1 MIKSSNMSFLEHLEV
16 LRWHI
21 IRSIFVTLVFTILA
35 FIFKNI
41 IFDKILFAIKN
52 PDFLTYK
59 IICKVSGFFGFSD
72 NFCIQDLPF
81 NLINISMSGQF
92 SAHITTSLI
101 VGIIISFP
109 YFVWEMWRFIK
120 PALHKNEK
128 IKVRGVVF
136 FSSLLFFT
144 GVLFG
149 YFVVSPLSINFLGGY
164 FVSSMIENQISFSSY
179 INTVSILTLANG
191 LIFQLPIFVYFLS
204 KAGILTE
211 SFMKKYRK
219 HSLVIILILS
229 AIITPPDVT
238 SQILLSLPILFLYEI
253 SIKISKYVNPKS

>member
-1 MIKSSNMSFLEHLEV
+1 M

-21 IRSIFVTLVFTILA
+21 IRSIFVTLIFTIFA

-52 PDFLTYK
+52 PDFLTYR

-128 IKVRGVVF
+128 TKVRGVVF

-164 FVSSMIENQISFSSY
+164 FVSSIIQNQISFSSY

-211 SFMKKYRK
+211 SFMRKYRK

-238 SQILLSLPILFLYEI
+238 SQILLSLPVLFLYEI

>member
-1 MIKSSNMSFLEHLEV
+1 MSNSKDMSFLDHLEE

-92 SAHITTSLI
+92 SAHNTTSLI
-101 VGIIISFP
+101 VGIIIS
-109 YFVWEMWRFIK
+109 Y
-120 PALHKNEK
+120 KNK
-128 IKVRGVVF
+128 
-136 FSSLLFFT
+136 T
-144 GVLFG
+144 GNDN
-149 YFVVSPLSINFLGGY
+149 SI
-164 FVSSMIENQISFSSY
+164 
-179 INTVSILTLANG
+179 
-191 LIFQLPIFVYFLS
+191 
-204 KAGILTE
+204 
-211 SFMKKYRK
+211 
-219 HSLVIILILS
+219 
-229 AIITPPDVT
+229 
-238 SQILLSLPILFLYEI
+238 
-253 SIKISKYVNPKS
+253 

>member
-1 MIKSSNMSFLEHLEV
+1 MTKASNMSFLEHLEV

-21 IRSIFVTLVFTILA
+21 IRSIFVTLVCTIFA

-41 IFDKILFAIKN
+41 IFDKVLFAIKN

-59 IICKVSGFFGFSD
+59 VICKVSGFFGFGD

-238 SQILLSLPILFLYEI
+238 SQILLSLPVLFLYEI

>member
-1 MIKSSNMSFLEHLEV
+1 MTNASNMSFLEHLEV

-21 IRSIFVTLVFTILA
+21 IRSIIVTLVFTILA

-41 IFDKILFAIKN
+41 IFDNILFAIKN

-59 IICKVSGFFGFSD
+59 LICKVSGFFGFSD
-72 NFCIQDLPF
+72 NFCIEDLPF

-109 YFVWEMWRFIK
+109 YFIWEMWRFIK

-164 FVSSMIENQISFSSY
+164 FVSSIIENQISFSSY

-238 SQILLSLPILFLYEI
+238 SQILLSLPVLFLYEI

>member
-1 MIKSSNMSFLEHLEV
+1 MTKASNMSFLEHLEV

-21 IRSIFVTLVFTILA
+21 IRSIFVTLIFTIFA

-52 PDFLTYK
+52 PDFLTYR

-128 IKVRGVVF
+128 TKVRGVVF

-164 FVSSMIENQISFSSY
+164 FVSSIIQNQISFSSY

-211 SFMKKYRK
+211 SFMRKYRK

-238 SQILLSLPILFLYEI
+238 SQILLSLPVLFLYEI

>member
-1 MIKSSNMSFLEHLEV
+1 MAYYKIYVCNSCLYYSRIH
-16 LRWHI
+16 
-21 IRSIFVTLVFTILA
+21 
-35 FIFKNI
+35 FKNI

-59 IICKVSGFFGFSD
+59 IICKVSGFLGLAIISVFK
-72 NFCIQDLPF
+72 IYHF

-136 FSSLLFFT
+136 FITFIFYWSFIWIFCCK
-144 GVLFG
+144 
-149 YFVVSPLSINFLGGY
+149 SI
-164 FVSSMIENQISFSSY
+164 
-179 INTVSILTLANG
+179 IN
-191 LIFQLPIFVYFLS
+191 
-204 KAGILTE
+204 
-211 SFMKKYRK
+211 
-219 HSLVIILILS
+219 
-229 AIITPPDVT
+229 
-238 SQILLSLPILFLYEI
+238 
-253 SIKISKYVNPKS
+253 

>member
-1 MIKSSNMSFLEHLEV
+1 MTKASNMSFLEHLEV

-21 IRSIFVTLVFTILA
+21 IRSIFVTLIFTFLA

-59 IICKVSGFFGFSD
+59 IICKVSRFFGFSD

-81 NLINISMSGQF
+81 DLINISMSGQF

-211 SFMKKYRK
+211 SFMRKYRK

-238 SQILLSLPILFLYEI
+238 SQILLSLPVLFLYEI